1 MKPITQTKTRN
12 KDAPKMNALPRDNG
26 EATPTVRAK
35 APQAQCCAKT
45 SQATMGCHD

>member
-1 MKPITQTKTRN
+1 MKPITQTKSTT
-12 KDAPKMNALPRDNG
+12 KDTARTTPLPRDNG
-26 EATPTVRAK
+26 DAVAPVRAK

>member
-1 MKPITQTKTRN
+1 MKPITQTKTAN
-12 KDAPKMNALPRDNG
+12 KETPKMTGLPRDTG

-45 SQATMGCHD
+45 SRATMGCHD